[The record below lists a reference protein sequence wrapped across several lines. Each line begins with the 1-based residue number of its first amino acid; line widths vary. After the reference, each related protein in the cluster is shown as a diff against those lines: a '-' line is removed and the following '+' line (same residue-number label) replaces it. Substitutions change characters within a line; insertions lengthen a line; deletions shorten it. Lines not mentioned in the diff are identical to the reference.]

1 MARNLMIQGTMSN
14 AGKSVITAGI
24 LRILKQDG
32 IKAAPFKSQNM
43 ALNSFVTK
51 EGLELGR
58 AQAMQAEA
66 AGIEPLSCMNPIL
79 LKPTSDTGTQVIVNG
94 RSVGNMS
101 AEEYYGYKKKL
112 IPIVM
117 EAYRKLSERY
127 DVIVIEGAGSP
138 AEINLQE
145 NDIVNMGLARMV
157 DAPVLLVGD
166 IDRGGVFA
174 QLLGTV
180 ELMEEEDRKRIRG
193 FIINKFRGDPEI
205 LKPGLELFRKY
216 CSIPFTGIVPYL
228 QLDIDEEDSLS
239 ERLRSSRNKTGAFDV
254 AIIRLPHISNYTDFA
269 PLENR
274 PDCSVR
280 YVSRKQELGK
290 PDIVIIPGTKNTLD
304 DLRKIKQDGL
314 AEAIIFLYKN
324 GIPVFGICG
333 GYQMMGTEIADPEN
347 TEGGG
352 EEAGL
357 ALLPMKTVFRKEK
370 LTSQMSA
377 KVSRNLTGFYEP
389 LAGISCRG
397 YEIHMGSAEY
407 GEDVKSFSIAE
418 DGRMN
423 GCCCG
428 NAAGTYLHGF
438 FDSAEISEALVK
450 ALRSKSRKS
459 DLEQTYSRET
469 VKTGAEQEDISV
481 IHSKEYERLA
491 GVLRKSLDMPFLY
504 SLIK

>member
-1 MARNLMIQGTMSN
+1 
-14 AGKSVITAGI
+14 
-24 LRILKQDG
+24 
-32 IKAAPFKSQNM
+32 M

-94 RSVGNMS
+94 KSVGDMS

-112 IPIVM
+112 IPVVM
-117 EAYRKLSERY
+117 EAYRKLSGMY

-157 DAPVLLVGD
+157 DSPVLLVGD

-205 LKPGLELFRKY
+205 LKPGLRMFGKY
-216 CSIPFTGIVPYL
+216 CSIPFAGIVPYL
-228 QLDIDEEDSLS
+228 HLNIDEEDSLS
-239 ERLRSSRNKTGAFDV
+239 ERLHSFRKTSGAFDIAV
-254 AIIRLPHISNYTDFA
+254 IRLPHIGNYTDFA
-269 PLENR
+269 PLESR
-274 PDCSVR
+274 QDCSVR
-280 YVSRKQELGK
+280 YVSRKQELGT
-290 PDIVIIPGTKNTLD
+290 PDIVMIPGTKNTLD
-304 DLRKIKQDGL
+304 DLRKIKREGL
-314 AEAIIFLYKN
+314 ADAVISLYKS

-333 GYQMMGTEIADPEN
+333 GYQMMGTEISDPEN
-347 TEGGG
+347 MEGGG
-352 EEAGL
+352 EEEGL
-357 ALLPMKTVFRKEK
+357 GLLPMKTVFRKEK

-377 KVSRNLTGFYEP
+377 KVSRELTGFYEP
-389 LAGISCRG
+389 FSGIGCRG

-407 GEDVKSFSIAE
+407 GEGVKCFSTAE

-423 GCCCG
+423 GCFCG

-438 FDSAEISEALVK
+438 FDSAEISDALVK
-450 ALRSKSRKS
+450 ALCNNSRKP
-459 DLEQTYSRET
+459 DPERTCSRGT
-469 VKTGAEQEDISV
+469 VKAGTEHEDISV